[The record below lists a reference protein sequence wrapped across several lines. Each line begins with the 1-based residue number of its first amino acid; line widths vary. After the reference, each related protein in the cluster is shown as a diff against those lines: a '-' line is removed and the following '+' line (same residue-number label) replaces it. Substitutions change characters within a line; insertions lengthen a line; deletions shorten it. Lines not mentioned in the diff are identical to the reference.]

1 MVAVAFGA
9 LPFLQSQPAAVA
21 TMAAVG
27 FGEAA
32 MVMVR
37 VRVRP

>member
-1 MVAVAFGA
+1 MVAGAFGA
-9 LPFLQSQPAAVA
+9 LPFLQSQSAAVA

-32 MVMVR
+32 MVKIRAR
-37 VRVRP
+37 V